1 MAFFSCRHPAVPR
14 LIDFFF
20 DTSGEIELVTELMEG
35 GELFE
40 DIIRSSGFT
49 EEKAKLLFQQIA
61 SGVAHLHSLGIAHRD
76 LKPENIMYTQQISS
90 VESQDDLQIKIM
102 DYDLAKVNYS
112 PEWSASTPCGTV
124 KYMAPEMLHGQSYS
138 LAIDNWSLG
147 VCLYVM
153 LSGCFP
159 FGGSTEEETKE
170 AIAKEQLRLE
180 GTFWES
186 VSSQAKDLI
195 RQLLALDPQDRLTAS
210 GCLNHPWLQSMQHRK
225 KSENIAMPGKSLETL
240 PFIDESPQYS
250 LTLSDSNFL
259 QVEDH
264 DLKSSTYRDDED
276 LSRLKVVLD
285 LVGHHAGAPDSR
297 EERSKAGPGSPVRAK
312 RSDEKPAHRPGDSF
326 ADLDAEMV
334 SSYIDEHV
342 GDI

>member
-1 MAFFSCRHPAVPR
+1 LCRHPAIPR
-14 LIDFFF
+14 LVDFFF

-40 DIIRSSGFT
+40 DIIQSSGFT
-49 EEKAKLLFQQIA
+49 EEKAKILFQQIA

-76 LKPENIMYTQQISS
+76 LKPENIMYAQKLSS
-90 VESQDDLQIKIM
+90 VENINDLKMKIM

-159 FGGSTEEETKE
+159 YGRSTEEETKE
-170 AIAKEQLRLE
+170 AISKEQLRLD

-186 VSSQAKDLI
+186 VSSPAKDLI
-195 RQLLALDPQDRLTAS
+195 RQLLVLDPHNRLTAS
-210 GCLNHPWLQSMQHRK
+210 GCLNHPWLQSMQPRK
-225 KSENIAMPGKSLETL
+225 KSENVMMPGKSLETM

-250 LTLSDSNFL
+250 LTLSDSHFL
-259 QVEDH
+259 RVEERDGESSANH
-264 DLKSSTYRDDED
+264 DEED

-297 EERSKAGPGSPVRAK
+297 EERSKAGPGSPVGAK
-312 RSDEKPAHRPGDSF
+312 RSDKHRPGDSF
-326 ADLDAEMV
+326 ADLDAELA
-334 SSYIDEHV
+334 SSYIDENV